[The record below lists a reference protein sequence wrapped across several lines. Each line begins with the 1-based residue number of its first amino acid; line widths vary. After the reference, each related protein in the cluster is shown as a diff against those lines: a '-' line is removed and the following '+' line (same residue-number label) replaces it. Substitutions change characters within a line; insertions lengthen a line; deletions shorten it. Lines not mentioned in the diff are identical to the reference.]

1 MQYPYG
7 TDSHNLLSDCYRRHG
22 KDTCIPSTDSS
33 SPQRR
38 TRSRC
43 DIPAQQTQST
53 DCSTKQG
60 TCFPGFSKWNH
71 YRHWDSLDQK
81 SANPRDIAPLITSIT
96 WYKPTYHVMHLKKRR
111 FCDLLGMVQWNPM
124 NLATTGPGKIG
135 RVKNVAVLVTMEEVF
150 DIKKFGGVTDIP
162 IWRPVVQAW
171 SLPSCCFL
179 RQETLFHIVSLHPGV

>member
-1 MQYPYG
+1 MVTIPLILNREHVVCAAQTGKKIIFAAFLVYRGSTAVKCSTHMQYGVICLQYRSKG

-111 FCDLLGMVQWNPM
+111 FCDLLGIVQWNP
-124 NLATTGPGKIG
+124 LIWPPQGQEKL
-135 RVKNVAVLVTMEEVF
+135 AVLKTW
-150 DIKKFGGVTDIP
+150 P
-162 IWRPVVQAW
+162 Y
-171 SLPSCCFL
+171 
-179 RQETLFHIVSLHPGV
+179 